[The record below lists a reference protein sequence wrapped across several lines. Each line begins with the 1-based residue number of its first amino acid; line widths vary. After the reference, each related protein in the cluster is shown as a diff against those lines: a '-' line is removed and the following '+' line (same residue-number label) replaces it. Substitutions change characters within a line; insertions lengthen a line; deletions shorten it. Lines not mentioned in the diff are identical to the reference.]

1 MVKFK
6 NITIPFML
14 PTINV
19 AFVMVLKSGLT
30 IFDFIKSMTD
40 GGPMRS
46 TESAGVLIYQL
57 AFSDSKAGLASAYA
71 VLLLIIIA
79 VISAINQKISS
90 KVEVGQL

>member
-1 MVKFK
+1 
-6 NITIPFML
+6 
-14 PTINV
+14 
-19 AFVMVLKSGLT
+19 
-30 IFDFIKSMTD
+30 
-40 GGPMRS
+40 MRS